1 MFKFEVDK
9 EIYALK
15 PMNCPG
21 HWYACQP
28 ICVAVY
34 CPGPFVSMLLGVT
47 FLSLSTMLGSLANF
61 DHPA

>member
-21 HWYACQP
+21 HWYACEAVC
-28 ICVAVY
+28 IVVY
-34 CPGPFVSMLLGVT
+34 CPGPLVSMV
-47 FLSLSTMLGSLANF
+47 
-61 DHPA
+61 